1 MVVQWRLVQRRVL
14 ATRLKSQKKP
24 HGWNKVSGC
33 KRRKS
38 NFAGSV
44 IENRYFMILVLV
56 VRVMLRD
63 RTSSYTFTLR
73 TFMDVFGD

>member
-1 MVVQWRLVQRRVL
+1 M
-14 ATRLKSQKKP
+14 
-24 HGWNKVSGC
+24 SGC
-33 KRRKS
+33 EGGIN

-44 IENRYFMILVLV
+44 IENRYIMISVLV
-56 VRVMLRD
+56 VSVMLRD